1 MAVREESIGKLAP
14 YFEEVTGLG
23 DTTTT
28 AAIITKVATATKQV
42 VMAVVVVGW
51 ERRASVA

>member
-1 MAVREESIGKLAP
+1 VAVREEFIGRLAP
-14 YFEEVTGLG
+14 YFGEVTGLG

-28 AAIITKVATATKQV
+28 AAIITMVAIATKQV

>member
-1 MAVREESIGKLAP
+1 MAVREEFISRLAP

-28 AAIITKVATATKQV
+28 AAIISMVVTATKQV

-51 ERRASVA
+51 ERRASVT